1 MRAAAGSGKQEQKKK
16 ENREQR
22 EAGAAKGE
30 GTGAEAGPGRVTG
43 VEALAEVR
51 SGTGREAWQGT
62 EVRVGGGV

>member
-1 MRAAAGSGKQEQKKK
+1 MRGATGSEKQEQKKK

-22 EAGAAKGE
+22 EVGEGRGE

-51 SGTGREAWQGT
+51 SVARKEAWQGT